1 MVIWIFYL
9 HLAPVIAFAK
19 AKDKISPIVTKLS
32 IYSGLKNLHYSL
44 DESINMGIF
53 AGIIVGCFTAWIF
66 NQSKEWKTPKIFDF
80 FTGEKFVITL
90 APVFTVVLGY
100 LLKLYLAID
109 SKCAG
114 MYLLWALQVLV

>member
-1 MVIWIFYL
+1 
-9 HLAPVIAFAK
+9 
-19 AKDKISPIVTKLS
+19 
-32 IYSGLKNLHYSL
+32 
-44 DESINMGIF
+44 MGIF

-100 LLKLYLAID
+100 LLSFIWPSIQNALDVFAVGIASLGTI
-109 SKCAG
+109 G
-114 MYLLWALQVLV
+114 VFIFGFLNRLLDPSWSAPCI